1 MYGTLVTVA
10 EAELVGDIVVPV
22 ALLDLVELRV
32 VLPTELELLAAF
44 VAGMVAEGEDDGIED
59 DDAEVDVDDGTVEV
73 AVPADITVT
82 VLVVVCAA
90 TS

>member
-10 EAELVGDIVVPV
+10 KGELVGDIVVPV
-22 ALLDLVELRV
+22 ALLELVELRV
-32 VLPTELELLAAF
+32 VLLAELLAAF
-44 VAGMVAEGEDDGIED
+44 DAGMVADGEDVIED
-59 DDAEVDVDDGTVEV
+59 DEEEDVVVDDRTVEV

-82 VLVVVCAA
+82 VNVVVCAA